1 VSTLAEKLDR
11 TGVIA
16 SVLCAIHCA
25 IAPILLVVTPTL
37 GGIWVHP
44 IAHLSIAALVLP
56 IAGFALRSGF
66 RQHQLRWVVTV
77 GGLGIFLV
85 LLGATYPY
93 MTDAAA
99 GCESGCDNC
108 CPSYVVDEATGE
120 ERLNIPP
127 ASVITL
133 LGGISLVV
141 AHVANLRCCATCRS

>member
-1 VSTLAEKLDR
+1 MSTLAEKLDR

-85 LLGATYPY
+85 LLGAAYPY
-93 MTDAAA
+93 MTEAAA
-99 GCESGCDNC
+99 GCESGCNNC